1 MIVEGGETTEKNP
14 TSKMVTGPV
23 LNVKIITSLGERIA
37 IAAMRPRAMR
47 EAIVVHVVII
57 EVATEEAVD
66 SVETIA
72 VATEVAEIAGTIVV
86 ETGVEAA
93 VDTEVAEIAGTIVVE
108 TDVEAAVEIAGTIV
122 VVAEEMEVSAEMTE
136 AEDARVIVNNDRV
149 MTGHRA
155 ENTKVAMIANQ
166 SDGTQEDPAGGVRK
180 ARVETVGA
188 EISRGVF
195 I

>member
-1 MIVEGGETTEKNP
+1 M
-14 TSKMVTGPV
+14 
-23 LNVKIITSLGERIA
+23 
-37 IAAMRPRAMR
+37 
-47 EAIVVHVVII
+47 
-57 EVATEEAVD
+57 
-66 SVETIA
+66 
-72 VATEVAEIAGTIVV
+72 
-86 ETGVEAA
+86 EAA

-108 TDVEAAVEIAGTIV
+108 TDVEAAVDTEVEEIARTIV

-166 SDGTQEDPAGGVRK
+166 SDGTQEDPAGGAPK

-188 EISRGVF
+188 EISRGV
-195 I
+195 II